1 MYMGKDA
8 DGTKVYI
15 RCSSSS
21 SGKMMRR
28 RRGWWLLDDEEGKE
42 AGWESLIWG
51 EEREKAGG

>member
-1 MYMGKDA
+1 MGKDA
-8 DGTKVYI
+8 NGTKVYT